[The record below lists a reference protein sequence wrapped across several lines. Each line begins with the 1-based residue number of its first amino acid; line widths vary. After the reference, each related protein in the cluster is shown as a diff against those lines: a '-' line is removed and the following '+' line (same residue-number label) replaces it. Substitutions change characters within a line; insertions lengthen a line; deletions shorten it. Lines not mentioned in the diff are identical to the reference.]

1 MTHSIDGVSSGIHDH
16 RYSAQSEIMTAE
28 KREMLSKLAKDENQN
43 EEETF
48 KQLQSMV
55 DDARHKKGDTYRV
68 VL

>member
-1 MTHSIDGVSSGIHDH
+1 
-16 RYSAQSEIMTAE
+16 MTAE

-55 DDARHKKGDTYRV
+55 DDARNKKGDTYRV